1 MAVQFRRPGRLEDEE
16 EAEEE
21 HEERDEVE
29 EGEKESE
36 LWRHRG
42 SLLQAEAL
50 RQAEEKWHSDAIWRQ
65 RLNFSKGLA
74 GRGKKYSPHSTFD

>member
-21 HEERDEVE
+21 DEERDEVE

-36 LWRHRG
+36 LWRHRD
-42 SLLQAEAL
+42 SLMQAEAS
-50 RQAEEKWHSDAIWRQ
+50 EENWHSDAIWRQ
-65 RLNFSKGLA
+65 QR
-74 GRGKKYSPHSTFD
+74 H